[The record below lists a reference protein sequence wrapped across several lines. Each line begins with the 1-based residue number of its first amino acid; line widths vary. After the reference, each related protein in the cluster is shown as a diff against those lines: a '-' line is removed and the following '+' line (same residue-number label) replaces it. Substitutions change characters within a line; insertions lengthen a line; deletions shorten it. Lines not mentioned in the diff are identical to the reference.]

1 MFNTN
6 RINKQNL
13 RYKNNKN
20 KFHSVILIS
29 TVPSGFTLTL
39 PPPHRL
45 TVAIICLR
53 ESTDGF
59 DEEEV
64 DVESTS
70 EVGGFVIVH
79 VERAIENHPS

>member
-1 MFNTN
+1 M
-6 RINKQNL
+6 
-13 RYKNNKN
+13 
-20 KFHSVILIS
+20 
-29 TVPSGFTLTL
+29 PSGFTLTL

-45 TVAIICLR
+45 TVAIICSR

-70 EVGGFVIVH
+70 EVGGFIIVH
-79 VERAIENHPS
+79 VERAIQIHPFNRNVQLSKNETLKDTLKTYNVAYD